1 MKSQSLDTQS
11 RSGPDGAA
19 LEKFVTMLPLESY
32 MAGEAILIAGSKTG
46 RLLFLKSGAVV
57 ILKNSVE
64 IATVREPGA
73 VLGEISALLD
83 RPHTAGV
90 RALENSEFYIADA
103 SLLEKDPIAALYIAR
118 ILARRLVAADEGL
131 IELKDRLQA
140 SGAPKAVDNLVE
152 RIAGIVTIDDFG

>member
-11 RSGPDGAA
+11 RSGLDGAA

-90 RALENSEFYIADA
+90 RALESSEFYIADA
-103 SLLEKDPIAALYIAR
+103 SLRKIQLRHFTSLEFWLGVWSRPTRVL
-118 ILARRLVAADEGL
+118 
-131 IELKDRLQA
+131 
-140 SGAPKAVDNLVE
+140 SS
-152 RIAGIVTIDDFG
+152 